1 MLTCSE
7 SMVGPPARH
16 LSGLLLAG
24 CLSELIPEMQ
34 RLGNGGLRLPHRQTK
49 VTSPPSCKANFKRD
63 GESWTNSLIYDMQ
76 QSDIWRLRALALIE
90 HEFGIQSNDP
100 RRWERLAMKLA
111 EHYVSGFSIKKARD
125 NKHGAPLEW
134 SHQQLAQLFA
144 DVEFLKKSTGDSVR
158 HICAELPKRKVY
170 KGRWG
175 RYKEAA
181 LRKAYS
187 RAQAFL
193 RENRCDMQ
201 PFRVLWQNE
210 PKCLSGR
217 ALRRPSASG

>member
-1 MLTCSE
+1 
-7 SMVGPPARH
+7 
-16 LSGLLLAG
+16 
-24 CLSELIPEMQ
+24 MQ
-34 RLGNGGLRLPHRQTK
+34 RLGNGGLR
-49 VTSPPSCKANFKRD
+49 SAPPDKSDLAAFLQSEFQARWRELDKFFD
-63 GESWTNSLIYDMQ
+63 LSDLQ

-158 HICAELPKRKVY
+158 HMRRATKE
-170 KGRWG
+170 KGLQRQMG
-175 RYKEAA
+175 
-181 LRKAYS
+181 
-187 RAQAFL
+187 
-193 RENRCDMQ
+193 
-201 PFRVLWQNE
+201 PI
-210 PKCLSGR
+210 
-217 ALRRPSASG
+217 